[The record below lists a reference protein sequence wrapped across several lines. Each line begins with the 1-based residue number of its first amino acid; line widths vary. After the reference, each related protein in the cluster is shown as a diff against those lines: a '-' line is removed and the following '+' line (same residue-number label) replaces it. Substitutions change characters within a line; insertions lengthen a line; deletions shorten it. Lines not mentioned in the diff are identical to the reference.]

1 MGATPCRPEAG
12 RTLPPMK
19 SRAADPRHLDVEA
32 FAKEAGE
39 LDGEWPLPALVRL
52 ADAAHA
58 EARPSEADPVS
69 WHAKGER
76 RTVRG
81 GEPQTW
87 LHLRADARLSLVC
100 QRCLGPVDARIE
112 SQRSFLFVAGEDA
125 AAQLDADSE
134 DDVLALTRSL
144 DLREL
149 VEDELLLALP
159 LVPRHELCPE
169 PLPVPDD
176 APEAADER
184 PNPFAALAAL
194 KRGGSSGPN

>member
-1 MGATPCRPEAG
+1 
-12 RTLPPMK
+12 MK
-19 SRAADPRHLDVEA
+19 SRSADPRHLDVEA
-32 FAKEAGE
+32 FAKEAGV
-39 LDGEWPLPALVRL
+39 LDGDWPLPALERL
-52 ADAAHA
+52 ADAAHP
-58 EARPSEADPVS
+58 EARPSDADRAA
-69 WHAKGER
+69 WHAEGER
-76 RTVRG
+76 RNVRG
-81 GEPQTW
+81 SEPQTW
-87 LHLRADARLSLVC
+87 LHLRAQARLALVC
-100 QRCLGPVDARIE
+100 QRCLGPVDAAIE

-159 LVPRHELCPE
+159 LVPRHDLCPE

-176 APEAADER
+176 EADAAEER

-194 KRGGSSGPN
+194 KRGGPSRAN